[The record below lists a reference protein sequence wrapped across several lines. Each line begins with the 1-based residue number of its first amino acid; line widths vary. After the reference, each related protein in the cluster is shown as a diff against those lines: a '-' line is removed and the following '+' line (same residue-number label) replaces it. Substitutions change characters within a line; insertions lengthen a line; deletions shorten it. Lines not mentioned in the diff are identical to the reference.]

1 MGGRRHVRTVPGA
14 QAWFKAA
21 ARPHIEQARGLLAML
36 AAHGVGCA
44 EIRSADPGVIVYQD
58 EHQVVVIPS
67 AGPAGTG

>member
-1 MGGRRHVRTVPGA
+1 
-14 QAWFKAA
+14 
-21 ARPHIEQARGLLAML
+21 ML